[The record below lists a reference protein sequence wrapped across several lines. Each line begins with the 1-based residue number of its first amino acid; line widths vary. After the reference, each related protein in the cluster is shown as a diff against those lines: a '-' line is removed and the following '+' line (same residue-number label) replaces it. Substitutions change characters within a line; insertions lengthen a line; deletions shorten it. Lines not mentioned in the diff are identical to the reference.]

1 MHWIYLL
8 VVHEIYRETWVVY
21 IIFNITSCYV
31 NLCMATEIRMF
42 GKYSC
47 NPFMHNVENG
57 QTYLKHGVCEYLKIL
72 RYVWP
77 FFGIMHERLSKQ
89 LFKLW
94 TKIGEEHQSTSFHCL
109 LLMTLGRCFSNFF
122 MFFSKEILEGNT
134 LLTSTVKTLEQS
146 LREKLPKRICSCSVF
161 SRPWT

>member
-72 RYVWP
+72 RYIWP
-77 FFGIMHERLSKQ
+77 FFSIMHERLSKD
-89 LFKLW
+89 LSKLW
-94 TKIGEEHQSTSFHCL
+94 TKMDEEHQSTSFHVFYWWL
-109 LLMTLGRCFSNFF
+109 WAGVFQTFSCFSAKK
-122 MFFSKEILEGNT
+122 S
-134 LLTSTVKTLEQS
+134 
-146 LREKLPKRICSCSVF
+146 
-161 SRPWT
+161 